1 MGYTFHES
9 TGLRSHFQML
19 YLFHGEDEFTRSEA
33 LATLKAQA
41 TEGGLGE
48 INVTWLDGR
57 RVSFSELANACNTL
71 PFLTANRL
79 VIVEDLVQRLTRRRA
94 VRSMPTV
101 AREAS
106 AAEDEGD
113 ALVEQPAEEATGSEN
128 ARYLTQVLDYLP
140 RLPATTWLAL
150 VESTS
155 LAPNSRVLKAL
166 QSLPE
171 AQVRH
176 FPLYDLRYDRDVHAL
191 REWIAHRAKA
201 KGAEVTSQAA
211 NALIELVGND
221 LRALDHELE
230 KLAAWANY
238 ARPIGLEDVRTL
250 VSAAREA
257 DVFAL
262 VDALGMRRRQE
273 ALRLVER
280 LLAEDKHELYL
291 LTMIARQVRL
301 ILTAKE
307 LFEERQASLD
317 EISKATG
324 VRAQF
329 LLRKLLDQAKQFTFE
344 ELQTLLGRILLL
356 DQSFKT
362 GRLEGPLG
370 LDLLVLEICQRR
382 ALPVAPAPQAA
393 RGAASHQG
401 RSRSRT
407 R

>member
-1 MGYTFHES
+1 
-9 TGLRSHFQML
+9 ML

-33 LATLKAQA
+33 LAGLKAQVA
-41 TEGGLGE
+41 EGGLGD
-48 INVTWLDGR
+48 INVTLLDGR
-57 RVSFSELANACNTL
+57 RVSLGELTNACDTL

-79 VIVEDLVQRLTRRRA
+79 VIVEDLLQRLTRRRVGRGKQA
-94 VRSMPTV
+94 AAQE
-101 AREAS
+101 ARDE
-106 AAEDEGD
+106 EGEGD
-113 ALVEQPAEEATGSEN
+113 VPAEESSDEAAGGEN
-128 ARYLTQVLDYLP
+128 ARYLAQLLDYWP

-150 VESTS
+150 MESAS
-155 LAPNSRVLKAL
+155 LAPNSRVLKAA
-166 QSLPE
+166 QSLTG

-191 REWIAHRAKA
+191 REWIARRAKA
-201 KGAEVTSQAA
+201 KGVEVTSQAA
-211 NALIELVGND
+211 DALIELIGND

-238 ARPIGLEDVRTL
+238 TRPIGLEDVRAL

-273 ALRLVER
+273 ALHLVNR

-307 LFEERQASLD
+307 MFEERQATLE

-344 ELQTLLGRILLL
+344 ELETLLARILAL
-356 DQSFKT
+356 DQSLKT
-362 GRLEGPLG
+362 GRMEGPLG
-370 LDLLVLEICQRR
+370 LDLLVLEICQRKAR
-382 ALPVAPAPQAA
+382 PAALAPQTTPSAA
-393 RGAASHQG
+393 PSHQG

>member
-1 MGYTFHES
+1 
-9 TGLRSHFQML
+9 ML

-33 LATLKAQA
+33 LAALKAQVA
-41 TEGGLGE
+41 EGGLGD
-48 INVTWLDGR
+48 INVTLLDGR
-57 RVSFSELANACNTL
+57 RVSLGELTNACDTL

-79 VIVEDLVQRLTRRRA
+79 VIVEDLLQRLTRRRVGRGKQA
-94 VRSMPTV
+94 AAQE
-101 AREAS
+101 ARDE
-106 AAEDEGD
+106 EGEGD
-113 ALVEQPAEEATGSEN
+113 VPAEESSDEAAGGEN
-128 ARYLTQVLDYLP
+128 ARYLAQLLDYWP

-150 VESTS
+150 MESAS
-155 LAPNSRVLKAL
+155 LAPNSRVLKAA
-166 QSLPE
+166 QSLTG

-191 REWIAHRAKA
+191 REWIARRAKA
-201 KGAEVTSQAA
+201 KGVEVTSQAA
-211 NALIELVGND
+211 DALIELIGND

-238 ARPIGLEDVRTL
+238 TRPIGLEDVRAL

-273 ALRLVER
+273 ALRLVNR

-307 LFEERQASLD
+307 MFEERQATLE

-344 ELQTLLGRILLL
+344 ELETLLARILAL
-356 DQSFKT
+356 DQSLKT
-362 GRLEGPLG
+362 GRMEGPLG
-370 LDLLVLEICQRR
+370 LDLLVIEICQRKAR
-382 ALPVAPAPQAA
+382 SAAPAPQTTPSAA
-393 RGAASHQG
+393 PSHQG

>member
-1 MGYTFHES
+1 
-9 TGLRSHFQML
+9 ML
-19 YLFHGEDEFTRSEA
+19 HLFHGEDEFSRSEA
-33 LATLKAQA
+33 LAALKAQVA
-41 TEGGLGE
+41 EGGLGD
-48 INVTWLDGR
+48 INITLLDGR
-57 RVSFSELANACNTL
+57 RVAYGELANACNTL

-79 VIVEDLVQRLTRRRA
+79 VIVEDLLQRLTKRRA
-94 VRSMPTV
+94 GRAEPAAVQE
-101 AREAS
+101 ARDEEGEGEAPIG
-106 AAEDEGD
+106 EP
-113 ALVEQPAEEATGSEN
+113 LPEATGGEN
-128 ARYLTQVLDYLP
+128 ARYLAQLLDYLP

-150 VESTS
+150 VESAS
-155 LAPNSRVLKAL
+155 LAPNSRVLKAM
-166 QSLPE
+166 QSLPG

-191 REWIAHRAKA
+191 REWIARRARG
-201 KGAEVTSQAA
+201 KGAEITSPAA

-238 ARPIGLEDVRTL
+238 ARPIGLEDVHAL

-280 LLAEDKHELYL
+280 LLADDRHELYL

-301 ILTAKE
+301 IMTAKE
-307 LFEERQASLD
+307 LHEERQAPLE
-317 EISKATG
+317 EIGKATG

-329 LLRKLLDQAKQFTFE
+329 LLRKLMDQAKQFTFE
-344 ELQTLLGRILLL
+344 ELETLLARILAL
-356 DQSFKT
+356 DQALKT
-362 GRLEGPLG
+362 GRTEGPLG
-370 LDLLVLEICQRR
+370 LNLLVLEICQRSVR
-382 ALPVAPAPQAA
+382 QAAPAAA
-393 RGAASHQG
+393 PHQG
-401 RSRSRT
+401 NRRSRT